1 LFRSQ
6 SIALWSG
13 DDNCAGA
20 TPSNTQSQC
29 NNTGLTDA
37 QYGNITASP
46 AGQYNQFIGGN
57 PNLEPE
63 EADSVTIGLVAAPF
77 EGFNFSI
84 DFFDIQMEKVVGTVG
99 ASRTLQTCAETGD
112 ARFCDNVT
120 RSPSGSLWLGQDGMV
135 VNLTDNVGSRH
146 WQGVDITANYT
157 HDALGGTFNYSL
169 NGSQSLK
176 KEYEPITGL
185 SELAYDCSG
194 VVSVDCFAQPK
205 WRHTATVAYSAD
217 SWSLTGKWRYYGEVD
232 YDGTTDELIADGIDA
247 YNFFDVSA
255 SWMATDYLTVRA
267 AVNNI
272 LDEEPPMVGNSIS
285 TNANT
290 VAGFYDT
297 LGRYLH
303 VSASFKF

>member
-1 LFRSQ
+1 MVTL
-6 SIALWSG
+6 
-13 DDNCAGA
+13 
-20 TPSNTQSQC
+20 
-29 NNTGLTDA
+29 
-37 QYGNITASP
+37 
-46 AGQYNQFIGGN
+46 
-57 PNLEPE
+57 NLEPE
-63 EADSVTIGLVAAPF
+63 EADSITVGLVAAPF

-84 DFFDIQMEKVVGTVG
+84 DYFDIQLEKVIGTVG
-99 ASRTLQTCAETGD
+99 ASRILQTCAETGD
-112 ARFCDNVT
+112 ARFCDNVN
-120 RSPSGSLWLGQDGMV
+120 RSPSGSLWLGQQGMV

-185 SELAYDCSG
+185 DELAYDCSG
-194 VVSVDCFAQPK
+194 MVSVDCFAQPK
-205 WRHTATVAYSAD
+205 WRHTFSVAYSAD
-217 SWSLTGKWRYYGEVD
+217 SWGLTGKWRYYGEVD
-232 YDGTTDELIADGIDA
+232 YAGGTDTLIENGIDA
-247 YNFFDVSA
+247 YNFFDISA

-272 LDEEPPMVGNSIS
+272 LDEEPPMVGNTIS
-285 TNANT
+285 SNANT

-297 LGRYLH
+297 LGRYMH